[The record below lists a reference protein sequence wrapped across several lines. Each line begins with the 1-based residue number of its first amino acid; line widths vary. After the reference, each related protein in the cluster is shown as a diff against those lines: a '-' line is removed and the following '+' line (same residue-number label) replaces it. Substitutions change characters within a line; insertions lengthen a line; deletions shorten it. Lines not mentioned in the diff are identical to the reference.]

1 MDHLAHTVRL
11 RFPRSLVSACGLIAL
26 GLLASIV
33 AFPGAAHAAEP
44 ARTFVGRPVGEVLDE
59 LRAQGLTFIY
69 NTRLVPPRL
78 RVQQEPQARSGLDLA
93 TEILAAHGLHASQ
106 AAPGVYAIVAAG
118 PAAPPPRTADAPVA
132 QTSEASVE
140 EIVVHAS
147 RYRLTAD
154 LASSEAVLT
163 HENITT
169 MPRLGDETLRA
180 VQRLPGFATNGF
192 SSLGS
197 VRGGEPNEAA
207 IVLDGLRLY
216 EPFHLKNFLSPI
228 SVLDSRIVD
237 SMEVYSGGFPVIH
250 GERMSAIIEASSVAP
265 PPTRYY
271 EAGLSLFH
279 ANALASTPFA
289 DGRGRALVSG
299 RRSNASELAQ
309 FSEEEIGK
317 PAYFD
322 AFGKVEYEAS
332 DATRLSFNMLAAG
345 DRITAFK
352 DSGREEARAEYR
364 NVYSWG
370 TLDHDWSDG
379 SSTRVILS
387 YTDVNNERAGEVN
400 DPGRRVGQVR
410 DIRNFH
416 VIGLRADHRFDLLGL
431 DHRAGFEVRR
441 LWGRYD
447 YASDVTFG
455 GGFPFPDSP
464 GLQLQRTAQPKPD
477 GFESAMWWDARF
489 ALGNRWTLLAGLRLD
504 TQTYD
509 HSGDAEQI
517 APRVNLLYDLSATT
531 RLRASWGRFF
541 QAQGIN
547 ELQVED
553 GIERFHPA
561 QHADHLILSLDQ
573 QLAMGLDLRIEA
585 YRKNYR
591 DLYPRFENL
600 FSPLALLPETQLDRV
615 MVDPDTARAEG
626 VEAMLRWESQGPWRA
641 WLAYAWSQTRDRI
654 DGRDVPRRW
663 DQKHAVS
670 LGVTWASGPWT
681 ATVTNNYHTGW
692 PTTRLSL
699 VTTPA
704 GEQQFVIGER
714 NADRVDYYNSLDL
727 RVTRTFLLPRGA
739 LDVFVEATN
748 ALSRE
753 NPCCIE
759 YSITRNEDGSAELA
773 ESGDKWLPL
782 VPSIGVLWRY

>member
-1 MDHLAHTVRL
+1 MSGAVCRL
-11 RFPRSLVSACGLIAL
+11 IVL
-26 GLLASIV
+26 GLLAGVPSVV
-33 AFPGAAHAAEP
+33 ATSGAAHAAEP
-44 ARTFVGRPVGEVLDE
+44 ARTFVGRRVADVLDE

-69 NTRLVPPRL
+69 NTRLVPPSL
-78 RVQQEPQARSGLDLA
+78 RVQQEPRARGGLDLA
-93 TEILAAHGLHASQ
+93 TEVLAAHGLHASQ

-118 PAAPPPRTADAPVA
+118 PAAPPPRTAEAAPVA
-132 QTSEASVE
+132 QTSAADVE

-154 LASSEAVLT
+154 LASSDAVLT

-279 ANALASTPFA
+279 ANALASAPFA
-289 DGRGRALVSG
+289 NGRGSALVSG

-352 DSGREEARAEYR
+352 DSGRQEARAQYR
-364 NVYSWG
+364 NVYTWG
-370 TLDHDWSDG
+370 ALEHDWPDA

-416 VIGLRADHRFDLLGL
+416 VMGLRA
-431 DHRAGFEVRR
+431 
-441 LWGRYD
+441 
-447 YASDVTFG
+447 
-455 GGFPFPDSP
+455 
-464 GLQLQRTAQPKPD
+464 
-477 GFESAMWWDARF
+477 
-489 ALGNRWTLLAGLRLD
+489 
-504 TQTYD
+504 
-509 HSGDAEQI
+509 
-517 APRVNLLYDLSATT
+517 
-531 RLRASWGRFF
+531 
-541 QAQGIN
+541 
-547 ELQVED
+547 
-553 GIERFHPA
+553 
-561 QHADHLILSLDQ
+561 
-573 QLAMGLDLRIEA
+573 
-585 YRKNYR
+585 
-591 DLYPRFENL
+591 
-600 FSPLALLPETQLDRV
+600 
-615 MVDPDTARAEG
+615 
-626 VEAMLRWESQGPWRA
+626 
-641 WLAYAWSQTRDRI
+641 
-654 DGRDVPRRW
+654 
-663 DQKHAVS
+663 
-670 LGVTWASGPWT
+670 
-681 ATVTNNYHTGW
+681 
-692 PTTRLSL
+692 
-699 VTTPA
+699 
-704 GEQQFVIGER
+704 
-714 NADRVDYYNSLDL
+714 
-727 RVTRTFLLPRGA
+727 
-739 LDVFVEATN
+739 
-748 ALSRE
+748 
-753 NPCCIE
+753 
-759 YSITRNEDGSAELA
+759 
-773 ESGDKWLPL
+773 
-782 VPSIGVLWRY
+782 